1 MGRRHGTPVAARR
14 LCCRTLGSRAP
25 PALSICRQS
34 RAPDVKIWLRP
45 LPYQVSPLRAG
56 FPNTAFGVSSSVHHR
71 LLSSAAEGSQIGSHQ
86 HLCQR
91 ADPAEEG
98 CPTTAQCRSTEARA
112 SCDSPSGVTLTD
124 RPWWRPVGH
133 SAGCRPQRSAPTD
146 RRSGRCEVG
155 RWPLARSGSSTAPE
169 VTGAPNAPI
178 PP

>member
-1 MGRRHGTPVAARR
+1 MSTWLPDGAPSSWPLAATCGETSRNACSGSSALLQDIR
-14 LCCRTLGSRAP
+14 EPRTSCPFHLPIEPCS
-25 PALSICRQS
+25 
-34 RAPDVKIWLRP
+34 RP

-91 ADPAEEG
+91 AVPAEEG

-155 RWPLARSGSSTAPE
+155 RWPRRES
-169 VTGAPNAPI
+169 
-178 PP
+178 